1 MIEGKLALYYLG
13 RRRGIKIKPPFAHF
27 KPHEVEIMAAF
38 LNQRLLDGVYRFDVR
53 LFPEAIEPAPE
64 AEPEM
69 YFAWYML
76 RAKRIDAVCETV
88 DAIWLL
94 EVKDVLRPSAIG
106 ELLTYRALYDRQFH
120 PLKPLR
126 MGVVCGEDDELVRP
140 ACEEQ
145 GIRVWVLGIPSPRK
159 RLLF

>member
-1 MIEGKLALYYLG
+1 MMEKLALYDRG
-13 RRRGIKIKPPFAHF
+13 RALGIKIRPPFPHF
-27 KPHEVEIMAAF
+27 KPHEVKIMRLF
-38 LNQRLLDGVYRFDVR
+38 LGLGLLKGEYRFNVR
-53 LFPEAIEPAPE
+53 LFPEVIEPAPE

-69 YFAWYML
+69 YFAWHML
-76 RAKRIDAVCETV
+76 RAKRIDAVCERP

-106 ELLTYRALYDRQFH
+106 ELLTYRALYDRQFR
-120 PLKPLR
+120 PLR
-126 MGVVCGEDDELVRP
+126 PLRLGVVCGEDDELVRP

-145 GIRVWVLGIPSPRK
+145 GIRVWVLNIPSPRK

>member
-1 MIEGKLALYYLG
+1 MEEKLALYDRG
-13 RRRGIKIKPPFAHF
+13 RALGIKIRPPFAHF

-53 LFPEAIEPAPE
+53 LFTEVIEPAPE

-69 YFAWYML
+69 YFAWHML

-126 MGVVCGEDDELVRP
+126 LGVVAGEDDELVRP